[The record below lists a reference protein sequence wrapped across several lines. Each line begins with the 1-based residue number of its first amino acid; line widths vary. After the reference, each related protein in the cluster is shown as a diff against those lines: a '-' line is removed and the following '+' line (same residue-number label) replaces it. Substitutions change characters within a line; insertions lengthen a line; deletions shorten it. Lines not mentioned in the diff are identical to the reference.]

1 MTTFCTLEQQK
12 HDLLAE
18 LGSWTPSRLVFQPAA
33 EEWSALQMLDHII
46 RTEREILLVVYSNEH
61 QPHRVG
67 ITDRIRTRFLQAI
80 FRSDRKVKV
89 PSSAKIVLPGKAPE
103 LAVLR
108 SDWDRVRATLAENV
122 ERLTIHSSGKGVFR
136 HPVGG
141 WMDMQAVL
149 DFLSVHLLHHG
160 FQLARLRVASKH
172 LQRDFAS
179 VTAPRDGVLS
189 VRENR

>member
-18 LGSWTPSRLVFQPAA
+18 LGSWTLSRLVFQPAA

-67 ITDRIRTRFLQAI
+67 ITDRIRTRFLQGV
-80 FRSDRKVKV
+80 FRSDRKVRV
-89 PSSAKIVLPGKAPE
+89 PSSAKIVLPRNAPE
-103 LAVLR
+103 LAVLQ
-108 SDWDRVRATLAENV
+108 SDWGEVRTTLANNV
-122 ERLTIHSSGKGVFR
+122 ERLTVRSSGQGLFR

-141 WMDMQAVL
+141 WMDMQGVL
-149 DFLSVHLLHHG
+149 DFLSVHILHHG
-160 FQLARLRVASKH
+160 YQLARLRVASEH
-172 LQRDFAS
+172 LQRDFATTTS
-179 VTAPRDGVLS
+179 ADNGVLPAQELS
-189 VRENR
+189 